1 MTTSYAVH
9 TTAEAHELRVGRT
22 LLSAVRSGLQSGRAV
37 AAANLDCPQTLMRS
51 ECLTHSRY
59 RPAPENVM

>member
-1 MTTSYAVH
+1 MTTSYALH

-22 LLSAVRSGLQSGRAV
+22 LLSAVCSGLQSGRAT

-51 ECLTHSRY
+51 ECLTHRGY